1 VTIAS
6 VLGTGILG
14 LPVKTSESGFYPFLC
29 VFVLVLLFEL
39 AIIAY
44 FVDLLQQ
51 TRAITRLGITSLEQL
66 KARMEDELT
75 KPPAGLALPDATLP
89 MTALSRQGPTLFCW
103 SLPGPSL

>member
-1 VTIAS
+1 MRYLGCFVCCTFGKGLTQAS
-6 VLGTGILG
+6 WLHTQT
-14 LPVKTSESGFYPFLC
+14 PAFAQ
-29 VFVLVLLFEL
+29 L

-75 KPPAGLALPDATLP
+75 KPPAGLALPDVRT
-89 MTALSRQGPTLFCW
+89 
-103 SLPGPSL
+103 